1 MKFYERIAEH
11 LAQSEFLGGFLDRLA
26 DGSSR
31 LQYSHL
37 NQSARALLIAHAWVK
52 SNKNIIV
59 VTADDPLAEEFWDDL
74 CILIGRENAHYL
86 PDFEVLPYEERSP
99 HYSIRAT
106 RLETL
111 ANAFSGAPQIFILS
125 LRALMRWM
133 QPAALLRKNIITL
146 QKGQEYDPVVLI
158 SNLVGMG
165 YEVDYQVGK
174 VYQVARRGGI
184 VDIFSPPQQK
194 PVRLEFFGDE
204 LFSLRLFSLATQR
217 SEPQEISEVTLIP
230 AREISLHDVDIESP
244 LMSRI
249 HDHGLF
255 DGVENYLSLLLPEVQ
270 TFADYFDPEQTIIF
284 WNDFPYVKDE
294 HMALS
299 EQVLSSYER
308 ARKERKKAI
317 LPHPEKLFAG
327 EDKLYQ
333 SLHRFQSFFVSQTEF
348 LFPESEESVTSPVSI
363 MDSMN
368 SDLSRLSE
376 DIKKR
381 LSESHSVFIQF
392 DNESQSR
399 RMAILLEDFDLKLN
413 HFIGCLHQ
421 GFSLP
426 DCRLSVYT
434 DHEIFNRYKS
444 KRYAPRFAPGE
455 ALVDYESLKPGD
467 YIVHIDHGIGVFDG
481 LKIVK
486 IDGQDIE
493 CLCLRYAGDD
503 RIYVP
508 TFQLQL
514 VSRYVAEDGVTPVI
528 HKLGGKKWAN
538 AKRRAKSQIELVA
551 ADIIKLYAE
560 RSNRKGIA
568 HDPDSLWQQELE
580 ESFIYEETPDQI
592 KSTADIKNDME
603 NPSPMER
610 LLCGDVGFGKT
621 EVAIRAAFKAVISGY
636 QVAVLVPTTLLAE
649 QHYRVFR
656 ERLAQYPIRIAM
668 FSRFRSTLQI
678 SQDLTAL
685 ALGHIDIAIGT
696 HRLLST
702 DMKYRNLG
710 LLIID
715 EEHRFGVRH
724 KEKLR
729 KLQSNVDTL
738 YMSATP
744 IPRTLNMALS
754 RLKDISLIQTS
765 PKERL
770 PIRTIVTPRDMQVI
784 KDAIQREVDR
794 GGQVFFIHNR
804 VQSIESVASELR
816 DALPHIR
823 FIVGHAQMSEHLLER
838 VMDEFVEHQY
848 DVLISTTIVENGI
861 DISNANTILIDRAD
875 TFGMAQLYQM
885 RGRVGRSNRRAY
897 AYLLVPRGITG
908 EARHRLDAL
917 TQYDYLGAGFQ
928 VAMRDLEIRGAG
940 TVLGTRQSGVIQ
952 SIGYNYYNKLL
963 EKAVDSI
970 QSDHPERFY
979 EEEYPETRQN
989 IRTDI
994 DLYFPPDYIADDKER
1009 LRIYRRLNECSDV
1022 TLLDDFADELTDR
1035 FGKLPDKAQWL
1046 LTYFKLKIL
1055 TGQAQLQNCQV
1066 RNGELIMDFKSTAP
1080 PSRAKILKLLDQ
1092 VTEPVRFDTSANFKI
1107 IFDLGKHSHL
1117 SYREQIEKA
1126 IHILSHYIKIAIRV
1140 TG

>member
-1 MKFYERIAEH
+1 MKFYNQITEN
-11 LAQSEFLGGFLDRLA
+11 LAQSEFLNNFLELLA
-26 DGSSR
+26 QGASR

-37 NQSARALLIAHAWVK
+37 NQSARALMIAHAWAK
-52 SNKNIIV
+52 TDKNIIV

-74 CILIGRENAHYL
+74 CVLIGRENAHFL

-111 ANAFSGAPQIFILS
+111 ANAVSGTPQIYILS
-125 LRALMRWM
+125 LRAFLRWI
-133 QPAALLRKNIITL
+133 QPFELLQKNIITL

-184 VDIFSPPQQK
+184 VDVFSPPQQK

-204 LFSLRLFSLATQR
+204 LVSLRMFSLATQR
-217 SEPQEISEVTLIP
+217 SEPQEIKEVTIIP
-230 AREISLHDVDIESP
+230 ACEISLHDVDVDSP
-244 LMSRI
+244 ILDRI

-255 DGVENYLSLLLPEVQ
+255 DGVENYLSLLLPKVQ
-270 TFADYFDPEQTIIF
+270 TFTDYFPAENTVIF
-284 WNDFPYVKDE
+284 WNDFPYIKDE
-294 HMALS
+294 ELALA
-299 EQVLSSYER
+299 EQVLSSYQR
-308 ARKERKKAI
+308 AVHDRKKAI
-317 LPHPEKLFAG
+317 LPKPEQLFAG
-327 EDKLYQ
+327 EDKLFQALNRCQ
-333 SLHRFQSFFVSQTEF
+333 SIFISQTEF
-348 LFPESEESVTSPVSI
+348 LFPEYRQAFISPVSG

-368 SDLSRLSE
+368 SDLSLLSE
-376 DIKKR
+376 DIHKH
-381 LSESHSVFIQF
+381 LSEKHSVFIQF
-392 DNESQSR
+392 DNESQAH
-399 RMAILLEDFDLKLN
+399 RMEILLEDFDLKVN

-421 GFSLP
+421 GFSLS
-426 DCRLSVYT
+426 DASLSIYT
-434 DHEIFNRYKS
+434 DHEIFNRYKR

-467 YIVHIDHGIGVFDG
+467 YIVHIDHGIGIFDG

-486 IDGQDIE
+486 VDGQDIE
-493 CLCLRYAGDD
+493 CLSLRYAGDD
-503 RIYVP
+503 KIYVP

-514 VSRYVAEDGVTPVI
+514 ISRYVAEDGIAPAV
-528 HKLGGKKWAN
+528 HKLGSKKWDN
-538 AKRRAKSQIELVA
+538 TKRRAKGQIELVA

-560 RSNRKGIA
+560 RSSRKGLA
-568 HDPDSLWQQELE
+568 HDPDSVWQQELE
-580 ESFIYEETPDQI
+580 DSFIYEDTPDQI
-592 KSTADIKNDME
+592 KSTVDIKNDME
-603 NPSPMER
+603 QPSPMER

-621 EVAIRAAFKAVISGY
+621 EVAIRASFKAVISGY

-656 ERLAQYPIRIAM
+656 ERVAQYPIRIAM
-668 FSRFRSTLQI
+668 FSRFRSSSQI
-678 SQDLTAL
+678 SKDLTAL
-685 ALGHIDIAIGT
+685 ALGQIDIAIGT

-702 DMKYRNLG
+702 DMKFRKLG

-754 RLKDISLIQTS
+754 KLKDISLIQTS

-784 KDAIQREVDR
+784 KDAIQREIDR

-804 VQSIESVASELR
+804 VQSIESIAHELR
-816 DALPHIR
+816 TALPNVR

-838 VMDEFVEHQY
+838 VMDDFVEHHY

-861 DISNANTILIDRAD
+861 DIPNANTILIDRAD
-875 TFGMAQLYQM
+875 TFGLAQLYQM

-897 AYLLVPRGITG
+897 AYLLVPKGTTT
-908 EARHRLDAL
+908 EAKHRLDAL

-963 EKAVDSI
+963 EKAVESI
-970 QSDHPERFY
+970 QSDHPEAFY
-979 EEEYPETRQN
+979 EEEYPETRQK
-989 IRTDI
+989 IKTDI
-994 DLYFPPDYIADDKER
+994 DLYFPSDYIADDEER

-1022 TLLDDFADELTDR
+1022 VLLDDFALELTDR
-1035 FGKLPDKAQWL
+1035 FGKVPDKAQWL
-1046 LTYFKLKIL
+1046 LTYYKLKIL
-1055 TGQAQLQNCQV
+1055 TQQAQLQNCHV
-1066 RNGELIMDFKSTAP
+1066 RNGELIMDFKSTTP
-1080 PSRAKILKLLDQ
+1080 PSREKILRLLERVKD
-1092 VTEPVRFDTSANFKI
+1092 PVRFDTSANFKI
-1107 IFDLGKHSHL
+1107 IFELSKHARL
-1117 SYREQIEKA
+1117 SYQEQTEKA
-1126 IHILSHYIKIAIRV
+1126 IHILSAYIEIAAKPSK
-1140 TG
+1140 